1 MKEFDGVLVHNISE
15 LEIKCLPADLVGEI
29 EVDVSQLDTFDEVVT
44 ISDLN
49 ISKDIE
55 IIGHEP
61 ADVVA
66 IVARP
71 REEEKEEVA
80 AEQPAAEATA
90 AAGGEKAEEERESE
104 TK

>member
-1 MKEFDGVLVHNISE
+1 MKKALRD
-15 LEIKCLPADLVGEI
+15 LEKIILDAD
-29 EVDVSQLDTFDEVVT
+29 VVE
-44 ISDLN
+44 DLMK